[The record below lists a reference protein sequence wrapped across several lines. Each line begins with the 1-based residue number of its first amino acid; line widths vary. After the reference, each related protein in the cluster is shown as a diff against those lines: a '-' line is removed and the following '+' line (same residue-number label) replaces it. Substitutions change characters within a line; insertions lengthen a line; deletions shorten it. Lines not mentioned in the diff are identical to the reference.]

1 MTALVGG
8 KNNFNSRYD
17 ASTGIFTVPPGGAG
31 VYSLQLHLLVSL
43 GEAATFQ
50 IRKNEGELCRAVGD
64 HSHNGDQDAF
74 TASCAASVLL
84 EEGTF
89 VIENKIREGEP
100 SW

>member
-1 MTALVGG
+1 M
-8 KNNFNSRYD
+8 
-17 ASTGIFTVPPGGAG
+17 FTVPRGGAG

-64 HSHNGDQDAF
+64 HSHNGDQDAS

-84 EEGTF
+84 EEGRSTF
-89 VIENKIREGEP
+89 VIRNKNAFLQHTYRALQ
-100 SW
+100 